1 MPRLLPGRGV
11 AYSMDEGEG
20 ELMGY
25 EPDLN
30 DPVFYDD
37 AIWVQCNT
45 CDEYFDERKYNS
57 RTCMVCEDREI
68 REGKK

>member
-1 MPRLLPGRGV
+1 M
-11 AYSMDEGEG
+11 S
-20 ELMGY
+20 Y

-68 REGKK
+68 REGKNK

>member
-1 MPRLLPGRGV
+1 MRGV
-11 AYSMDEGEG
+11 WLGVTQG
-20 ELMGY
+20 RELVMGY
-25 EPDLN
+25 EPNWN

-37 AIWVQCNT
+37 AIWTQCNT
-45 CDEYFDERKYNS
+45 CDEYFDQSKYNS